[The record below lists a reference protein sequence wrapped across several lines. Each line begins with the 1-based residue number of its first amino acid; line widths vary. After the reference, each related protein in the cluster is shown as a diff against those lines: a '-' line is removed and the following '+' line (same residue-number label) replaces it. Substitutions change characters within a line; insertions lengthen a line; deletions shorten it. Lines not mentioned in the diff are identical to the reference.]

1 MKWTEI
7 TVVTSQEAKEAVT
20 DILYRAG
27 ATGVVIED
35 AASVLLAED
44 VEDYMPVPL
53 PDIPLEE
60 VRVTA
65 YLPLEQAQPAVIDG
79 IRLDV
84 AALLDFALDPGRGE
98 VLLAEVEEAD
108 WATAWKQ
115 YYKPVPVGPKILIK
129 PSWEE
134 IAETTGKVVVEL
146 DPGMAFGTGTHA
158 TTVMCLEFLQE
169 KDLTDKQV
177 LDLGCGSGI
186 LSIAAAKLGARE
198 VLALDYDPVAV
209 KVAAQNVAHNNVE
222 HLVTVQESN
231 LFAAAQGTFDIVVA
245 NIIARI
251 IIEAMPQVKSH
262 LVPGGTFI
270 ASGIIEDKLNGVL
283 AAIAEH
289 DLQVVDK
296 KTQGEWVALAV
307 THRGQ

>member
-27 ATGVVIED
+27 ATGVVILD
-35 AASVLLAED
+35 ATPVSLADD
-44 VEDYMPVPL
+44 VEDYSPTPL

-65 YLPLEQAQPAVIDG
+65 YLSIEQSLPAIIDG
-79 IRLDV
+79 VRLEV
-84 AALLDFALDPGRGE
+84 AALADFALDPGRGE
-98 VLLAEVEEAD
+98 VILAEVEDED

-115 YYKPVPVGPKILIK
+115 YYKPVPIGPRVIIK

-134 IAETTGKVVVEL
+134 LDLASDKVVVEL
-146 DPGMAFGTGTHA
+146 DPGMAFGTGTHS

-169 KDLTDKQV
+169 YSLEGKKV

-209 KVAAQNVAHNNVE
+209 KVAAQNVAHNGLNA
-222 HLVTVQESN
+222 LVKVQQSN
-231 LFAAAQGTFDIVVA
+231 LFALAEGEYDIVVA

-251 IIEAMPQVKSH
+251 IIEAMPEVKTH
-262 LVPGGTFI
+262 LAPNGIFI
-270 ASGIIEDKLNGVL
+270 TSGIIHEKLGGVL

-289 DLQVVDK
+289 GLVVIEQR
-296 KTQGEWVALAV
+296 TQGEWVALVA
-307 THRGQ
+307 THKGQ